1 MNIVVYLIKREKYIG
16 CFYEKGLF
24 MKRSFLTIVSLLMIM
39 GGMVLSIP
47 MNSNAKGINE
57 IETAVD
63 GSYLTYK
70 DYSYG
75 TSSDAMFRGEHL
87 MTGDSIITKTGNGK
101 IYTYGETTAN
111 HEVDFVA
118 VIVYV
123 DRYDESDGLWGQI
136 DGRVKDA
143 RDTYYVVSTKTLQVD
158 RGYFYRVH
166 CEHFAGN
173 DDEEMHD
180 SAVSFTD
187 GIWIP

>member
-1 MNIVVYLIKREKYIG
+1 MGKRILSSVFCLIIL
-16 CFYEKGLF
+16 CGL
-24 MKRSFLTIVSLLMIM
+24 
-39 GGMVLSIP
+39 VLSI
-47 MNSNAKGINE
+47 SVNAKAEASGNTDI
-57 IETAVD
+57 IVD
-63 GSYLTYK
+63 GSRLTYE
-70 DYSYG
+70 DYSFG
-75 TSSDAMFRGEHL
+75 TSSNPMARGEHL
-87 MTGDSIITKTGNGK
+87 MTGDSIISKTGNGK

-111 HEVDFVA
+111 HDVDFVA

-143 RDTYYVVSTKTLQVD
+143 RDTYFVLSTKTLRVD

-173 DDEEMHD
+173 DDEEMYD
-180 SAVSFTD
+180 SAISTTN